1 LLVEGRSIFAARFP
15 APVSCISNSYAKT
28 KKKAFAAGDGFASA
42 SYDRFGCAWFKRA
55 EYLLISYSE
64 NISKY
69 RNGTWLKSC
78 G

>member
-1 LLVEGRSIFAARFP
+1 MQ
-15 APVSCISNSYAKT
+15 KQ
-28 KKKAFAAGDGFASA
+28 KKAFAAGDGFASA

>member
-1 LLVEGRSIFAARFP
+1 MQ
-15 APVSCISNSYAKT
+15 KQ
-28 KKKAFAAGDGFASA
+28 KKAFAAGDGFASA

-78 G
+78 GWYSYIL